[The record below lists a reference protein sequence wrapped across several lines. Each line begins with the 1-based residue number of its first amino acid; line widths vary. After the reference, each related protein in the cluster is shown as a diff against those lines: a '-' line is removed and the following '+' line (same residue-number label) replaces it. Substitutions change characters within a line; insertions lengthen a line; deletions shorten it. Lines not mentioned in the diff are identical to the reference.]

1 VSVSTNVPSITFDTT
16 GVTLPAEADIL
27 AGVQADQ
34 DTAFG
39 GGLNP
44 ALETPQGQLASSETA
59 IVAEKNSEI
68 AYVCNQVDPQYASG
82 RFQDALGRIYFMTR
96 NGATSTQVTANLTG
110 IVDTIIPSGTMA
122 QDTSGNSYTLMAQV
136 TIDATG
142 TSAGVFENV
151 TTGPIPCP
159 AGTLTKVYQSVPGWD
174 SVTNPSA
181 GILGNNEET
190 RSEFEYRR
198 QNSVAANAQGTPQ
211 AIYGKVFDVPG
222 VSDCYVVNNR
232 LPSIVNSGST
242 NYPLAPNSIYVAV
255 VGGTPSAIAQAIWEK
270 VNPGCNFNGNTSV
283 TVTDPSGYSYPQPS
297 EVIKFEIP
305 NALQVYFDVQIVNN
319 SSLPSNIISLIN
331 TAIYNRFYGLDGT
344 TLERIGSLILATR
357 YYGAIASASAN
368 VLILSTYI
376 GVAPSPTGLQIQV
389 GIDQDPTLSLANIS
403 VTLVSE

>member
-1 VSVSTNVPSITFDTT
+1 MSVSTNVPSITFDST
-16 GVTLPAEADIL
+16 GITLPAEADIL
-27 AGVQADQ
+27 EGVQADQ
-34 DTAFG
+34 DIAFG

-68 AYVCNQVDPQYASG
+68 AYICNQVDPQYASG

-96 NGATSTQVTANLTG
+96 NGAASTQVTANLTG
-110 IVDTIIPSGTMA
+110 IVGTIIPSGTMA
-122 QDTSGNSYTLMAQV
+122 QDTLGNSYTLMAQV

-151 TTGPIPCP
+151 VTGPIPCP
-159 AGTLTKVYQSVPGWD
+159 SGTLTKVYQAVPGWD

-211 AIYGKVFDVPG
+211 AIYGAVFDVPG
-222 VSDCYVVNNR
+222 TSDCYVVNNR

-255 VGGTPSAIAQAIWEK
+255 VGGTMSAIAQAIWEK

-283 TVTDPSGYSYPQPS
+283 IVTDPSGYSYPQPS
-297 EVIKFEIP
+297 EIVKFEIP
-305 NALQVYFDVQIVNN
+305 NALQFYFAVQIVNN
-319 SSLPSNIISLIN
+319 SSLPSNIINLIK

-357 YYGAIASASAN
+357 YYSAVASASAN

-389 GIDQDPTLSLANIS
+389 GIDQAPTLSLANIA

>member
-16 GVTLPAEADIL
+16 GITLPAESDIL

-96 NGATSTQVTANLTG
+96 NGATSTEVPANLTG
-110 IVDTIIPSGTMA
+110 IVGTIIPSGTMA

-136 TIDATG
+136 TIDATE

-159 AGTLTKVYQSVPGWD
+159 SGTLTKVYQSVPGWD

-211 AIYGKVFDVPG
+211 AIYGAVFDVPG

-232 LPSIVNSGST
+232 LPSVVNSGST
-242 NYPLAPNSIYVAV
+242 NYPLAPNSIYVAA
-255 VGGTPSAIAQAIWEK
+255 VGGTPSAIAQAIWKK

-283 TVTDPSGYSYPQPS
+283 IVTDPSGYSYLQPS
-297 EVIKFEIP
+297 EVVKFEIP
-305 NALQVYFDVQIVNN
+305 NALQVYFAVQIVNN
-319 SSLPSNIISLIN
+319 SSLPSNIINLIK

-344 TLERIGSLILATR
+344 TLERIGALILATR
-357 YYGAIASASAN
+357 YYSAIAGAASN

-376 GVAPSPTGLQIQV
+376 GTAPSPAGLQIQV
-389 GIDQDPTLSLANIS
+389 GIDQAPTLSLANIA